1 MEINVIH
8 IYGGSGSGTSTL
20 GYAFSRESGYYFMD
34 ADDYLWLPTIRGLL
48 KCEKAENGSG

>member
-20 GYAFSRESGYYFMD
+20 GYAFPANRAIILWMPMIISGFRQ
-34 ADDYLWLPTIRGLL
+34 IRGLL